1 MKKNNKIR
9 STIGGQ
15 AVLEGVMMRGKKSMA
30 TAVRTETGEITVEN
44 KYLKQTKARQVIN
57 KIPFIRGVVNLF
69 SQMFAGTALI
79 MRSAEVFGE
88 FAEPSKF
95 EERLAKKSTKIKSND
110 IMMGFSV
117 FLGVGLAVLLFIV
130 LPTVFKSLIEKAA
143 KAQSWHPVIGSLIES
158 GIMITIFIIYILS
171 ISLMKDVKRL
181 FMYHGAEHKTI
192 ACYENKLELTV
203 ENARKMTKEHS
214 RCGTT
219 FMFFALVVSML
230 VFAFITWGLTA
241 LKWINNGNHKAVDVL
256 IKIACKI
263 VFIPAVAGISYEV
276 LKFFA
281 LSDNIFFRICRAP
294 GMLLQ
299 KLTTRE
305 PDDEMLEVAII
316 AFKKVQEMDENP
328 DVEECK
334 FKIEVQYNNAVK
346 KAESIVKGIEKSDID
361 YVLCEASGKNR
372 NELPLHKFT
381 KDEFMG
387 ALKVFN
393 KMKGGMPV
401 QYAVGKVN
409 FYGYNI
415 LVDGRVLIPRFETE
429 ELVYKALEIIDKNGY
444 KKVLDLCTGSGA
456 IGIVIA
462 KKTDCEVL
470 GTDISNDAI
479 KVAINNG
486 QMLNAKI
493 KFIESDLFNNIT
505 DKYDLI
511 ISNPPY
517 VATGDIPQLDKKVKN
532 YEPKQA
538 LDGGTDGLDIIRRI
552 AVKYKDYLNKNG
564 TLMFEFGIG
573 QTDEIKKIFIDEE
586 VEIVKDMAGIDRIA
600 IVRTK

>member
-1 MKKNNKIR
+1 M
-9 STIGGQ
+9 
-15 AVLEGVMMRGKKSMA
+15 LEGVMMRGKKSMA
-30 TAVRTETGEITVEN
+30 TAIRTETGEITVEN
-44 KYLKQTKARQVIN
+44 KYLKQTKARQIIN

-95 EERLAKKSTKIKSND
+95 EERLAKKSTKIKPND

-117 FLGVGLAVLLFIV
+117 FLGIGLAVLLFIV

-143 KAQSWHPVIGSLIES
+143 KAQSWHPIIGSLIES

-171 ISLMKDVKRL
+171 ISFMKDVKRL

-192 ACYENKLELTV
+192 ACYENKLDLTV
-203 ENARKMTKEHS
+203 ENARKMSKEHS

-230 VFAFITWGLTA
+230 VFAFVTWGLTA
-241 LKWINNGNHKAVDVL
+241 LKWINNGNHKIVDVL

-263 VFIPAVAGISYEV
+263 VFIPVVAGISYEV

-305 PDDEMLEVAII
+305 PDDEMLEVAIT
-316 AFKKVQEMDENP
+316 AFKKVQEMDENSEI
-328 DVEECK
+328 EECK
-334 FKIEVQYNNAVK
+334 FKIEVQYSNAVK
-346 KAESIVKGIEKSDID
+346 KAESIVKNIEKSDID
-361 YVLCEASGKNR
+361 YVLCEASSKNR
-372 NELPLHKFT
+372 NELPLHKFS

-393 KMKGGMPV
+393 KMKTGMPV

-409 FYGYNI
+409 FYGYNM

-429 ELVYKALEIIDKNGY
+429 ELVYKALEIINKYGY
-444 KKVLDLCTGSGA
+444 KKVLDLCAGSGA
-456 IGIVIA
+456 IGIVIS
-462 KKTDCEVL
+462 KKSECEVL
-470 GTDISNDAI
+470 GTDISDDAL
-479 KVAINNG
+479 KVAKMNG
-486 QMLNAKI
+486 QMLNVKI
-493 KFIESDLFNNIT
+493 NFMQSDLFDKVL

-517 VATGDIPQLDKKVKN
+517 IATSDIAKLDKKVKN
-532 YEPKQA
+532 YEPRQA
-538 LDGGTDGLDIIRRI
+538 LDGGIDGLDIIRKI
-552 AVKYKDYLNKNG
+552 AFEYKNYLNENG

-573 QTDEIKKIFIDEE
+573 QTDEIKKIFIDSDM
-586 VEIVKDMAGIDRIA
+586 EIIKDMAGIDRIA
-600 IVRTK
+600 IVRKK